1 MLSYLSGL
9 HLLHG
14 PRQPYGTPHS
24 VAAVLLRVLFV
35 RRWPLFALFPAP
47 FLAWQKKKSGVVG
60 GRVSRRVPPQVVLRL
75 LAIFFFIVLAA
86 PSTPWKVTV
95 STLRFFAI
103 YTQW

>member
-14 PRQPYGTPHS
+14 PRQQYGTPHS
-24 VAAVLLRVLFV
+24 VVAVLLRVLFV
-35 RRWPLFALFPAP
+35 RRWPVFALFPAP
-47 FLAWQKKKSGVVG
+47 FSFLVVG
-60 GRVSRRVPPQVVLRL
+60 GWAGVQARAPPQVVLRTCWR
-75 LAIFFFIVLAA
+75 FFFSIALAA